1 MTPSS
6 FESAPTEPPPTTP
19 PSPPAPPADTP
30 SQAAKGPQIYAI
42 ANQKGGVGKTTT
54 AINLATALAAV
65 GEKVLLIDLDP
76 QGNASTGL
84 GVGRN
89 ERSPGS
95 YEFLLGLNPLAE
107 CVRAT
112 QIPSLD
118 VMPASVQLAGAEI
131 ELIDVERREHRLD
144 DALNGSAAAQ
154 DSGARQRW
162 TTILID
168 CPPSLGLV
176 TLNALVSV
184 DAVVV
189 PLQAEF
195 LALEGIGALGNTIER
210 VKKRLNP
217 KLHIAGV
224 VLTMVD
230 RRMTLSQQVEADVRA
245 HYGELVF
252 GTTIPRNVRIAEAP
266 SHGMPVL
273 IYDNACAGAQAYIL
287 LASEFIRRRRT
298 VQENLQKQAENKA
311 SHEPAS

>member
-1 MTPSS
+1 MNPSS
-6 FESAPTEPPPTTP
+6 SGSAST
-19 PSPPAPPADTP
+19 APRVF
-30 SQAAKGPQIYAI
+30 AI

-89 ERSPGS
+89 DRTPGS
-95 YEFLLGLNPLAE
+95 YEFLLGLATLDQA
-107 CVRAT
+107 VRET
-112 QIPSLD
+112 QIPGLS
-118 VMPASVQLAGAEI
+118 VMPANVQLAGAEI
-131 ELIDVERREHRLD
+131 ELIDVERREHRLE
-144 DALNGSAAAQ
+144 DALSAE
-154 DSGARQRW
+154 GNNARERW
-162 TTILID
+162 DTVLVD

-176 TLNALVSV
+176 TLNALVAV
-184 DAVVV
+184 DAVLV

-195 LALEGIGALGNTIER
+195 LALEGIGALRNTVER
-210 VKKRLNP
+210 VKKALNP

-230 RRMTLSQQVEADVRA
+230 RRMTLSQQVEADVRG
-245 HYGELVF
+245 HFGELVF

-266 SHGMPVL
+266 SHGLPVL

-287 LASEFIRRRRT
+287 LASEFIRRRRS
-298 VQENLQKQAENKA
+298 AA
-311 SHEPAS
+311 EPAAQLTEAS

>member
-6 FESAPTEPPPTTP
+6 FESADFPPDKPES
-19 PSPPAPPADTP
+19 PSSAT
-30 SQAAKGPQIYAI
+30 GPQIFAI

-54 AINLATALAAV
+54 ATNLATALAAV
-65 GEKVLLIDLDP
+65 GEAVLMIDLDP

-84 GVGRN
+84 GLGRS
-89 ERSPGS
+89 ERSPGT
-95 YEFLLGLNPLAE
+95 YEFLLGLAPLDA
-107 CVRAT
+107 CVRPT
-112 QIPSLD
+112 QIPNLS
-118 VMPASVQLAGAEI
+118 VMPASVALAGAEI
-131 ELIDVERREHRLD
+131 ELIDVERREHRL
-144 DALNGSAAAQ
+144 LESLSAPE
-154 DSGARQRW
+154 SHARSRW

-176 TLNALVSV
+176 TLNALVAA
-184 DAVVV
+184 DAVLV

-195 LALEGIGALGNTIER
+195 LALEGIGALSNTVER

-217 KLHIAGV
+217 KLHIVGV

-230 RRMTLSQQVEADVRA
+230 RRMTLSQQVEADVRR
-245 HYGELVF
+245 HFGDLVF

-273 IYDNACAGAQAYIL
+273 IYDSACAGAQAYIL

-298 VQENLQKQAENKA
+298 ATEAPPAMV
-311 SHEPAS
+311 SHESAS

>member
-1 MTPSS
+1 VTPSS
-6 FESAPTEPPPTTP
+6 SESAPI
-19 PSPPAPPADTP
+19 AP
-30 SQAAKGPQIYAI
+30 KIYAI

-65 GEKVLLIDLDP
+65 GEQVLLIDLDP

-84 GVGRN
+84 GVPRS

-95 YEFLLGLNPLAE
+95 YEFLLGLSTLDE
-107 CVRAT
+107 SVRPS
-112 QIPSLD
+112 QIPGLS
-118 VMPASVQLAGAEI
+118 VMPASVSLAGAEI
-131 ELIDVERREHRLD
+131 ELIDMERREYRLA
-144 DALNGSAAAQ
+144 DAL
-154 DSGARQRW
+154 GADGNAVRDRW
-162 TTILID
+162 DTVLVD

-176 TLNALVSV
+176 TLNALVAV
-184 DAVVV
+184 DAALV

-195 LALEGIGALGNTIER
+195 LALEGIGALSNTVAR
-210 VKKRLNP
+210 VKQRLNP

-230 RRMTLSQQVEADVRA
+230 RRMTLSQQVEADVRS
-245 HYGELVF
+245 HFGDLVF

-266 SHGMPVL
+266 SHGLPVL

-298 VQENLQKQAENKA
+298 AAEA
-311 SHEPAS
+311 APPPPAPETSHEPVS

>member
-1 MTPSS
+1 M
-6 FESAPTEPPPTTP
+6 
-19 PSPPAPPADTP
+19 APP
-30 SQAAKGPQIYAI
+30 QIFAI

-76 QGNASTGL
+76 QGNASTSL

-95 YEFLLGLNPLAE
+95 YEYLLGLRPMAE
-107 CVRAT
+107 CVRQT
-112 QIPSLD
+112 RIPGLE
-118 VMPASVQLAGAEI
+118 VMPAAVQLAGAEI
-131 ELIDVERREHRLD
+131 ELIDMERRENRLA
-144 DALNGSAAAQ
+144 DALAAPES
-154 DSGARQRW
+154 DARQRW
-162 TTILID
+162 DVVLID

-176 TLNALVSV
+176 TLNALVAV
-184 DAVVV
+184 DAVLV

-217 KLHIAGV
+217 RLHIFGV

-230 RRMTLSQQVEADVRA
+230 RRMTLSQQVVADVRA
-245 HYGELVF
+245 HYGEKVF

-273 IYDNACAGAQAYIL
+273 IYDNACAGSQAYIL
-287 LASEFIRRRRT
+287 LASEFIRRRRLAAEQAP
-298 VQENLQKQAENKA
+298 VQ
-311 SHEPAS
+311 

>member
-1 MTPSS
+1 MPSEAGTLS
-6 FESAPTEPPPTTP
+6 PNPLEVPPTVTL
-19 PSPPAPPADTP
+19 SSSESTTTDPAAIP
-30 SQAAKGPQIYAI
+30 GPQIFAI

-76 QGNASTGL
+76 QGNASTSL
-84 GVGRN
+84 GIARN
-89 ERSPGS
+89 DRAPGA
-95 YEFLLGLNPLAE
+95 YEFILGLSPMAD
-107 CVRAT
+107 CVRASA
-112 QIPSLD
+112 IPGLS

-131 ELIDVERREHRLD
+131 ELIDMERREHRLS
-144 DALNGSAAAQ
+144 DALAADEQAARAQ
-154 DSGARQRW
+154 W
-162 TTILID
+162 TTILLD

-176 TLNALVSV
+176 TLNALVAV
-184 DAVVV
+184 DAVLV

-195 LALEGIGALGNTIER
+195 LALEGIGALVNTVER
-210 VKKRLNP
+210 IKKRLNL

-230 RRMTLSQQVEADVRA
+230 RRNVLSQQVEADARQ
-245 HYGELVF
+245 HFGELVF

-287 LASEFIRRRRT
+287 LASEFIRRRRNAAAQQ
-298 VQENLQKQAENKA
+298 VPNP
-311 SHEPAS
+311 S

>member
-1 MTPSS
+1 M
-6 FESAPTEPPPTTP
+6 
-19 PSPPAPPADTP
+19 
-30 SQAAKGPQIYAI
+30 
-42 ANQKGGVGKTTT
+42 GKTTT

-65 GEKVLLIDLDP
+65 GEQVLLIDLDP
-76 QGNASTGL
+76 QGNASTSL
-84 GVGRN
+84 GIARS

-95 YEFLLGLNPLAE
+95 YEFLLGLAPLDA
-107 CVRAT
+107 CVRT
-112 QIPSLD
+112 SQIPNLS
-118 VMPASVQLAGAEI
+118 VIPAATSLAGAEI
-131 ELIDVERREHRLD
+131 ELIDMERREHRLVEALKGD
-144 DALNGSAAAQ
+144 GGGGDARA
-154 DSGARQRW
+154 RW

-176 TLNALVSV
+176 TLNALVAV
-184 DAVVV
+184 DAVLV

-195 LALEGIGALGNTIER
+195 LALEGIGALGTTIDR
-210 VKKRLNP
+210 IRKRLNP

-245 HYGELVF
+245 HYGDLVF

-266 SHGMPVL
+266 SHGLPVL

-298 VQENLQKQAENKA
+298 AAEQAEQKA
-311 SHEPAS
+311 SHEPVP